1 MMARA
6 PRTAALIGAPTD
18 VGASDRGSSM
28 GPEALR
34 VAGLGAALARHGLK
48 VVDRGNV
55 SGPPNPWLAP
65 VEGYRH
71 LDEVYE
77 WNRNVHEAMYREL
90 AQENLPILLG
100 GDHSLGIGSI
110 SAVAR
115 HCRETG
121 KDLRILWLD
130 AHADFNTSELSP
142 SGNIHGMPLAC
153 LCGFGP
159 RQLVELG
166 GATPAISPTWIRQIG
181 IRSVDS
187 GEKRFVHEQ
196 GLEVFDMRSVDEMGV
211 RQVMDLAL
219 ADMDA
224 NTHLHVSFD
233 VDFLD
238 PEIAPGVGTTV
249 PGGPSYREAQLC
261 MEMIADTGALGSLDV
276 VELNPAL
283 DVRNKTATLAVD
295 LIESLFGK
303 STLIRRR
310 FSEQARHPLR
320 EKVDERAYG
329 RQQATAGGKH

>member
-1 MMARA
+1 MIGQ
-6 PRTAALIGAPTD
+6 PRVASLIGAPTD
-18 VGASDRGSSM
+18 VGASDRGASM

-34 VAGLGAALARHGLK
+34 VAGLAQALTRHGLK
-48 VVDRGNV
+48 VIDRGNL
-55 SGPPNPWLAP
+55 SGPPNPGLP
-65 VEGYRH
+65 PIEGYRH
-71 LDEVYE
+71 LEEVAA
-77 WNRNVHEAMYREL
+77 WNGAIHEAVHRDL
-90 AQENLPILLG
+90 SLGNLPVLLG
-100 GDHSLGIGSI
+100 GDHSLAVGSI

-142 SGNIHGMPLAC
+142 SGNLHGMPLAC

-166 GATPAISPTWIRQIG
+166 GRSPAISPEWIRQVG
-181 IRSVDS
+181 IRSVDA

-196 GLEVFDMRSVDEMGV
+196 GLEVFDMRYIDEMGV
-211 RQVMDLAL
+211 RHVMELAL
-219 ADMDA
+219 ADLDA
-224 NTHLHVSFD
+224 HTHLHVSFD

-261 MEMIADTGALGSLDV
+261 MEMIADTGLLGSLDV

-283 DVRNKTATLAVD
+283 DVRNKTAQLAVD

-303 STLIRRR
+303 STLMRRPAER
-310 FSEQARHPLR
+310 TLQHMEPRLIFTARSASALP
-320 EKVDERAYG
+320 KS
-329 RQQATAGGKH
+329 Q